1 MAPDLSRG
9 LELSV
14 FVPPLLDERRMP
26 LEFVECA

>member
-1 MAPDLSRG
+1 MAPDLSQG

-14 FVPPLLDERRMP
+14 FDPSLLDERRML